1 MMHLTLAAV
10 PFVMKIV
17 VAVWAIVAVLLVLVV
32 LIQKGRGGGLAS
44 AFGGLGTSL
53 LGTKTGDFLT
63 WFTIC
68 LVCVWLVLSVVA
80 VKWFKPTASQY
91 LQIPT
96 QQQQLPP
103 GQTGTVPPPPAQQ
116 GQPEGATQQQNAPEA
131 ETTPA
136 PAGPN
141 APVNQ

>member
-1 MMHLTLAAV
+1 MMYLTLAAV

-17 VAVWAIVAVLLVLVV
+17 VAVWAIVAVLLILVV

-68 LVCVWLVLSVVA
+68 LVCVWLLLSVVA
-80 VKWFKPTASQY
+80 VKWFKPQTSEY
-91 LQIPT
+91 LQTPT
-96 QQQQLPP
+96 QQRIPA
-103 GQTGTVPPPPAQQ
+103 GTPSTTPPPPPAQQ
-116 GQPEGATQQQNAPEA
+116 QNAPA
-131 ETTPA
+131 EKAAPEGQQPTTPA
-136 PAGPN
+136 PAAPN
-141 APVNQ
+141 APAAK